1 MTKPSLTLPD
11 AQKTLDEDPV
21 AAMYEERAEW
31 ILRSAV
37 TVHIPDHLK
46 RFIDERVLS
55 GKYEDADHYIAALV
69 KADKEIAR

>member
-1 MTKPSLTLPD
+1 
-11 AQKTLDEDPV
+11 
-21 AAMYEERAEW
+21 MYEERTEW

-46 RFIDERVLS
+46 RFIEERVLS

-69 KADKEIAR
+69 KADKGTTL